1 MKNSFPGFP
10 KGMFQFLDELAS
22 NNNRD
27 WFNENKDRY
36 RSVVVAPVCDFVEA
50 MRPNLEKISSHY
62 IADSRPHGG
71 SMFRIYRDVRFSK
84 DKRPYKEHVGC
95 QFRHEAGK
103 DAHAPGFYVH
113 LATDEILFGGGV
125 WNPPNPVLGKIRDAI
140 VDNANSWEKIKTNKT
155 FIKRFNS
162 IRGDGLKRPP
172 RGFNP
177 EHMHIED
184 LRRKTFFVMQAA
196 GQELA
201 MSPEFITEATRA
213 FKAASPLMEF
223 LTDSLE
229 LPY

>member
-1 MKNSFPGFP
+1 
-10 KGMFQFLDELAS
+10 
-22 NNNRD
+22 
-27 WFNENKDRY
+27 
-36 RSVVVAPVCDFVEA
+36 
-50 MRPNLEKISSHY
+50 
-62 IADSRPHGG
+62 
-71 SMFRIYRDVRFSK
+71 MFRIYRDVRFSK